1 MAQLRSW
8 PVHAVSAH
16 LADFDQF
23 MAVSGSVRLAT
34 RRRWSATAAQESA
47 TTNALTR
54 GPETSSAVVVRCPA
68 IKLCG
73 TSDDS
78 RSGGGTGD
86 DYNDGPSDGYDDDD
100 IGGDSGGY
108 SPGERTPESRGGYSS
123 G

>member
-1 MAQLRSW
+1 MFCSAKDGVLAQLRSW

-47 TTNALTR
+47 TTNVLTR

-68 IKLCG
+68 INSEGELVSID
-73 TSDDS
+73 TDA
-78 RSGGGTGD
+78 
-86 DYNDGPSDGYDDDD
+86 
-100 IGGDSGGY
+100 
-108 SPGERTPESRGGYSS
+108 SPESAHMTGERRNSMPGDPRPRTQSS
-123 G
+123 ERR

>member
-1 MAQLRSW
+1 MSVYVTGRNDDYDAYQYRNLPQSLVVTVSGFGGVLARLWSW

-47 TTNALTR
+47 TTNVLTR

-68 IKLCG
+68 IKL
-73 TSDDS
+73 
-78 RSGGGTGD
+78 
-86 DYNDGPSDGYDDDD
+86 
-100 IGGDSGGY
+100 
-108 SPGERTPESRGGYSS
+108 
-123 G
+123 